1 MTTPRQEEVNR
12 IYVEAKRVPRFFAA
26 LAAVFGM
33 QCVAHADV
41 GTPICD
47 RTPQVR
53 DAIVAAVQQL
63 YPSVA
68 GCKDLTEAHLTK
80 VTTLGMQDKDISTL
94 QSGDF
99 KGLPK
104 LLLINLNANDMTSV
118 PEDVFK
124 GIPKFETLSI
134 AGNDLA
140 SIPDGVFTGVTRL
153 KRITLT
159 DNDLTSLHE
168 DAFDGLSLLQVL
180 ALGFNDLSSLP
191 EDLFDGL
198 SLLQFL
204 YLHAND
210 LTALPEDLFDG
221 LSSLEIL
228 HVSSNDL
235 TSLPEDLFDG
245 LTKLRKLDLHDLE
258 LTSVPADLFDGL
270 TSLKQLRLSQ
280 NRLTSLPDGVFA
292 GLTKLEELDLRWNPF
307 PLNLAVSLEVSL
319 EKVADGEFKAKVH
332 TGAPFDIV
340 LPVSAANGT
349 IDGGATTIT
358 ITTGRVESEPLAVTR
373 TTGTT
378 DAVTVSIGDP
388 LPALPSRHS
397 GYRLVA
403 WSTAVPVL
411 ADLDNTPPTG
421 APAITGTAQVGET
434 MTASTDGIADADGL
448 DDAEFSYQ
456 WIGNDGSADADISDA
471 TGQKYTPGTDD
482 VGKALKV
489 RVTFTDAGGTEETLT
504 SAATAAVAARS
515 ALSVADAEATEEDD
529 TALAFAVTMAPA
541 AARTVTVNYATSD
554 GTATAGAD
562 YTATSGTLTFAV
574 GETSKTVSVP
584 ITDDTVDEGGETLTL
599 TLSNPTVAEI
609 LDATATGTISDA
621 EGLTASFTGVPE
633 AHDGQTAFSF
643 RVEFSEEIGIGYAV
657 FRDHSF
663 DVANGDVT
671 NAHRVDGSRDLW
683 NVTVQPASNAAVT
696 VVLRGNRA
704 CGTTGAV
711 CTYGADPQPLTN
723 SPSATVDGPDN
734 AAPTGAPT
742 IAGAAQVGETLT
754 ASTSGIDDADG
765 LDDAEFSYQWIRND
779 GSDADIA
786 NATNQT
792 YTPVTDDVGS
802 TLKVRVTF
810 TDDGGTAETLTSA
823 ATAGVAARS
832 ALSVADAQ
840 ATEEDDTALE
850 FEVTLSPA
858 AARTVTVAYATSDG
872 TATAGEDYTATSG
885 ILTFAVGDTSK
896 TVSVPITDDSFDD
909 GGETLTLT
917 LSNAAVAEI
926 ADASATGTINNEE
939 PLTASFSEVPESH
952 AGAEFTF
959 VLTFSEEPK
968 VSFLTLRDDAFDVT
982 SGTVEK
988 ARRRTAGSNLSW
1000 DITVA
1005 PAGTGA
1011 VEVELPATPNCTA
1024 TAAICTADGRGLSNS
1039 PSATVAG
1046 APAANAVVNGPLLT
1060 LSWPTPPDGF
1070 APPDGSDFAVMV
1082 DGGLRPVASAAFQM
1096 EGVALVLAEPVL
1108 PDQTVAVDH
1117 LGSAMHPLRSA
1128 AGTLRPAWRDL
1139 PALNVTG
1146 WSAESLAGAGVTAS
1160 APNLAPTVWNAA
1172 QSASFAGRELTDPGL
1187 SALAGMTDLRRLDLS
1202 DNALTDV
1209 SALAGLSMLES
1220 LDLSGNAVSD
1230 LAPLAALTELRRL
1243 DLAGNRIE
1251 ELWPLGA
1258 LPKLEVLVL
1267 AGNRVTD
1274 LGALTH
1280 HGRLEHLGLAGNRVA
1295 DTGPLADLWSLRR
1308 LDLGGN
1314 PVRDLSPLGDLAT
1327 LVWLRLPSAGDE
1339 APTHRMARLGWLL
1352 APDSPGACLGCA
1364 RGKTVRAPAR

>member
-1 MTTPRQEEVNR
+1 MDKGIDRTCENP
-12 IYVEAKRVPRFFAA
+12 IYVETKCVPLFFAA
-26 LAAVFGM
+26 LTAVFGM

-68 GCKDLTEAHLTK
+68 ACKDLTEAHLTK
-80 VTTLGMQDKDISTL
+80 VATLSMQDKDISTL

-307 PLNLAVSLEVSL
+307 PQNLAVSLEVSL
-319 EKVADGEFKAKVH
+319 EKVADGEFRAKAH
-332 TGAPFDIV
+332 TGAPFEIE
-340 LPVSAANGT
+340 LPVSVTNGT

-358 ITTGRVESEPLAVTR
+358 IAAGRVESEPLTVTR

-378 DAVTVSIGDP
+378 DAVTVSVGDP
-388 LPALPSRHS
+388 LPALPSGHS

-403 WSTAVPVL
+403 TSTAVPVL

-421 APAITGTAQVGET
+421 APAIAGTAQVGERL
-434 MTASTDGIADADGL
+434 TASTEGIGDADGL

-456 WIGNDGSADADISDA
+456 WIGNDGSADADIAAA
-471 TGQKYTPGTDD
+471 TAATYTPVAAD
-482 VGKALKV
+482 VGRTLKV
-489 RVTFTDAGGTEETLT
+489 RVTFTDDGDTVESLT

-515 ALSVADAEATEEDD
+515 ALSVADATASEEDD
-529 TALAFAVTMAPA
+529 TALAFVVTMTPA
-541 AARTVTVNYATSD
+541 AARTVTVHYATSD

-574 GETSKTVSVP
+574 GDTSKTVSVP

-599 TLSNPTVAEI
+599 TLSHATVAEI
-609 LDATATGTISDA
+609 SDATATGTISDE

-633 AHDGQTAFSF
+633 AHDGQAAFSF
-643 RVEFSEEIGIGYAV
+643 RVQFSEEIGIGYAV

-663 DVANGDVT
+663 DVANGDVA

-683 NVTVQPASNAAVT
+683 NVTVQPDSNAAVT
-696 VVLRGNRA
+696 VVLPGDRA

-754 ASTSGIDDADG
+754 ASVSGIDDADG

-792 YTPVTDDVGS
+792 YTPVTDDVGR

-810 TDDGGTAETLTSA
+810 RDDGGTAETLTSA
-823 ATAGVAARS
+823 GTSGVAARS
-832 ALSVADAQ
+832 ALSVADAS
-840 ATEEDDTALE
+840 AIEEEDTALA
-850 FEVTLSPA
+850 FVVTMTPA
-858 AARTVTVAYATSDG
+858 AARTVTVEYATSDG

-885 ILTFAVGDTSK
+885 TLTFAVGDTSK
-896 TVSVPITDDSFDD
+896 TVSVPITDDSVDD
-909 GGETLTLT
+909 GGETLT

-926 ADASATGTINNEE
+926 ADASATGTIDNEE

-952 AGAEFTF
+952 TSAEFTF
-959 VLTFSEEPK
+959 VLTFSEAPK

-982 SGTVEK
+982 GGTVEK
-988 ARRRTAGSNLSW
+988 ARRRTSGSNLSW

-1011 VEVELPATPNCTA
+1011 VEVQLPATPDCTA
-1024 TAAICTADGRGLSNS
+1024 TAAICTGDGRGLSNS

-1046 APAANAVVNGPLLT
+1046 PSTANAVVNGPVLT
-1060 LSWPTPPDGF
+1060 LSWPIPPDGF
-1070 APPDGSDFAVMV
+1070 APPAGSDFAVMV
-1082 DGGLRPVASAAFQM
+1082 DGGLRTVASASLHRH
-1096 EGVALVLAEPVL
+1096 GVALVLTEPVL
-1108 PDQTVAVDH
+1108 PDQAVAVDH

-1146 WSAESLAGAGVTAS
+1146 WSTEALAAAGVA
-1160 APNLAPTVWNAA
+1160 APAQNLAPTVWNAA
-1172 QSASFAGRELTDPGL
+1172 QSASFAGRGLGDAGL
-1187 SALAGMTDLRRLDLS
+1187 SALAGMTGLRRLDLS

-1209 SALAGLSMLES
+1209 SVLAGLPMLES
-1220 LDLSGNAVSD
+1220 LDLSGNTVSD
-1230 LAPLAALTELRRL
+1230 LAPLAPLTELRRL

-1251 ELWPLGA
+1251 ELWPLGG
-1258 LPKLEVLVL
+1258 LSKLEVLVL
-1267 AGNRVTD
+1267 DGNRVAD

-1295 DTGPLADLWSLRR
+1295 DTGPLADLRSLRR

-1314 PVRDLSPLGDLAT
+1314 PVRDLSPVGDLAT
-1327 LVWLRLPSAGDE
+1327 LVWLRLPSAVDE
-1339 APTHRMARLGWLL
+1339 APTHRLTRLRWLL
-1352 APDSPGACLGCA
+1352 ASDGPGACLGCA
-1364 RGKTVRAPAR
+1364 PGATVPAR